1 MNSRICHTC
10 FIDNKIIKWYNF
22 IIKEVYVMKHI
33 SAKITACVLSVA
45 MTAGILSACTASS
58 ESGAKEMLLTA
69 VDSMAQNTSN
79 TLSVLSD
86 ASSDKQNGSK
96 ATVTV
101 EPGEYLDDLAGVDIK
116 EIFMSADVKIKG
128 GIFGNDM
135 NISYDGKPI
144 ADIGV
149 ILDQTGEE
157 GYVKVSQLTDKY
169 IKVPMDDETL
179 GDLFGASDLGLDMDD
194 SSSDTYDNETDDVKS
209 EDIVNALKEFDVKG
223 IVSDF
228 DKIIDEMNKN
238 LPESDNEGERTIKEN
253 GVEAVF
259 KTKTMKLSDK
269 DDEKTSNAVK
279 EALKNSENIKACVS
293 KISDYDKFIE
303 DLFETDSD
311 DEDESKDSEKITFY
325 YYGDKL
331 VGFGP
336 DNKNYLLSADT
347 ADGYI
352 SVIKINE
359 DSDSVNLALT
369 AVPDGE
375 KLDME
380 FNINADVSDLSGIG
394 TPLNLI
400 DSSSASFKLK
410 IDDYEIVNKD
420 IGSFNAKVEGELP
433 ILLSGDEKKT
443 DFKIKA
449 EYKGDDNKQE
459 DNGEITVK
467 IDGKE
472 KSVLKYFGVAEQTD
486 ASDIKIPA
494 ESECVAADSIDSVIT
509 EDVYMDWLSQISDA
523 LGEDLISA
531 ITEKIGDSF
540 GINDDYDYTDDSPL
554 YDLEMNYGI
563 DYYDYYNDDFTE
575 FDMDKFLSDAKK
587 VYPADKFDD
596 LKEEIEEE
604 YENGLTEYP
613 NIDTLYYEYDI
624 DINDYLDDDYENF
637 DKDKFMSDAKKVYPK
652 GKLDELEEEA
662 DEYFESMK
670 EMMSSLLNDTDSSV
684 A

>member
-1 MNSRICHTC
+1 
-10 FIDNKIIKWYNF
+10 
-22 IIKEVYVMKHI
+22 MKHI

-45 MTAGILSACTASS
+45 MTAGMLSACTASS

-69 VDSMAQNTSN
+69 VDSMAKNTSN
-79 TLSVLSD
+79 TLSAFSD

-96 ATVTV
+96 ATFTV

-116 EIFMSADVKIKG
+116 EISMSADVKIKG
-128 GIFGNDM
+128 GILGNDM

-169 IKVPMDDETL
+169 IKVPMDEASL
-179 GDLFGASDLGLDMDD
+179 GDLFGASDLGVDLND
-194 SSSDTYDNETDDVKS
+194 SFLDTYDNETDDVKS

-228 DKIIDEMNKN
+228 DKIIDEINKS

-269 DDEKTSNAVK
+269 DDEKISNAVK

-293 KISDYDKFIE
+293 KVSDYDEFVN
-303 DLFETDSD
+303 DLFESSSD
-311 DEDESKDSEKITFY
+311 DEDESKDGEKITFY

-359 DSDSVNLALT
+359 DNDSVNLALT

-380 FNINADVSDLSGIG
+380 LNLNADISDLGG
-394 TPLNLI
+394 LDTPLNLTG
-400 DSSSASFKLK
+400 SSSGNVKLK

-420 IGSFNAKVEGELP
+420 IGSYNAKVEGEFPVSLN
-433 ILLSGDEKKT
+433 SDEKT
-443 DFKIKA
+443 INCKIKA
-449 EYKGDDNKQE
+449 ECKGDDNKQE
-459 DNGEITVK
+459 ENGEVTVK
-467 IDGKE
+467 VDGAN
-472 KSVLKYFGVAEQTD
+472 KSVLKYSGVAEQTD

-509 EDVYMDWLSQISDA
+509 EDAYMDWLSQISDA
-523 LGEDLISA
+523 LGEDLVSA
-531 ITEKIGDSF
+531 ITEKIGDLF
-540 GINDDYDYTDDSPL
+540 GTNDDYDYTDDSLL

-563 DYYDYYNDDFTE
+563 DYYDYYNDDYTE

-604 YENGLTEYP
+604 YENGLTEYR
-613 NIDTLYYEYDI
+613 NIGTLIYDYDI
-624 DINDYLDDDYENF
+624 DINDYIDDSYENF
-637 DKDKFMSDAKKVYPK
+637 DKDKFMSDVKKVYPK
-652 GKLDELEEEA
+652 DKLDELEEEA

-670 EMMSSLLNDTDSSV
+670 EMMSLLNEELSS
-684 A
+684 AS

>member
-1 MNSRICHTC
+1 
-10 FIDNKIIKWYNF
+10 
-22 IIKEVYVMKHI
+22 MKHI

-45 MTAGILSACTASS
+45 MTAGMLSACTASS

-69 VDSMAQNTSN
+69 VDSMAKNTSN
-79 TLSVLSD
+79 TWSAFSD

-96 ATVTV
+96 ATFTID
-101 EPGEYLDDLAGVDIK
+101 PGEYLDDLAGVDIK
-116 EIFMSADVKIKG
+116 EISMSSDIKIKS
-128 GIFGNDM
+128 GIFGNDV

-157 GYVKVSQLTDKY
+157 SYVKVSQLTDKY
-169 IKVPMDDETL
+169 IKVPMDEASL
-179 GDLFGASDLGLDMDD
+179 GELFDTSDLGVDMDD
-194 SSSDTYDNETDDVKS
+194 LSSDTYDNETDDVKS

-228 DKIIDEMNKN
+228 DKIIDEINKS

-269 DDEKTSNAVK
+269 DDEKTSNVIK

-293 KISDYDKFIE
+293 KVGDYDKFIE
-303 DLFETDSD
+303 DLFESDSD
-311 DEDESKDSEKITFY
+311 DEDESKDGEKITFY

-380 FNINADVSDLSGIG
+380 FNINADVSDLSGID

-400 DSSSASFKLK
+400 GSSSGSLKLK
-410 IDDYEIVNKD
+410 IDDFEIVNKD
-420 IGSFNAKVEGELP
+420 ICSYNAKVEGELP

-443 DFKIKA
+443 NLKIKA

-459 DNGEITVK
+459 ENGEVTVK
-467 IDGKE
+467 VDGAD
-472 KSVLKYFGVAEQTD
+472 KSVLKYSGVSEQTD

-494 ESECVAADSIDSVIT
+494 KSECVAADSIDSVIT
-509 EDVYMDWLSQISDA
+509 EDAYMDWLSQISDA
-523 LGEDLISA
+523 LGEDLVSV
-531 ITEKIGDSF
+531 ITEKMGDLF
-540 GINDDYDYTDDSPL
+540 AVNDDYDYTDDSLL

-613 NIDTLYYEYDI
+613 NIDTLFSDYNI
-624 DINDYLDDDYENF
+624 DINDYLDDNYEKF
-637 DKDKFMSDAKKVYPK
+637 DKDKFMSDVKKVYPK
-652 GKLDELEEEA
+652 DKLDELEEEA
-662 DEYFESMK
+662 DEYVEAMK
-670 EMMSSLLNDTDSSV
+670 EMMSLFSENESS
-684 A
+684 AS

>member
-1 MNSRICHTC
+1 
-10 FIDNKIIKWYNF
+10 
-22 IIKEVYVMKHI
+22 MKHI

-45 MTAGILSACTASS
+45 MTAGMLSACTASS

-69 VDSMAQNTSN
+69 VDSMVKNTSN
-79 TLSVLSD
+79 TLSAFSD

-96 ATVTV
+96 ATFTV
-101 EPGEYLDDLAGVDIK
+101 DPGEYLDDLVGVDIK
-116 EIFMSADVKIKG
+116 EISMSADVKIKG
-128 GIFGNDM
+128 GILGNDM

-144 ADIGV
+144 ADIGT
-149 ILDQTGEE
+149 IFDKTGEE
-157 GYVKVSQLTDKY
+157 SYVKVSQLTDKY
-169 IKVPMDDETL
+169 IKVPMDEASL
-179 GDLFGASDLGLDMDD
+179 GDLFGASELGLDMDD
-194 SSSDTYDNETDDVKS
+194 SSSDTYDNETDDVES

-228 DKIIDEMNKN
+228 DKIIDEINKS

-269 DDEKTSNAVK
+269 DDEKTSNVVK

-293 KISDYDKFIE
+293 KVSDYDKFIE
-303 DLFETDSD
+303 DLFESVSD
-311 DEDESKDSEKITFY
+311 DEDESKDGEKITFY

-380 FNINADVSDLSGIG
+380 FNINADISDLSGLD

-400 DSSSASFKLK
+400 DSSSGSLKLK

-420 IGSFNAKVEGELP
+420 ICSFNAKVEGELP

-443 DFKIKA
+443 NLKIKA

-459 DNGEITVK
+459 ENGEVTVK
-467 IDGKE
+467 VDGAD
-472 KSVLKYFGVAEQTD
+472 KSVLKYSGVVEQTD

-494 ESECVAADSIDSVIT
+494 ESECVVADSIDSVTT
-509 EDVYMDWLSQISDA
+509 EDAYMDWLSQISDA
-523 LGEDLISA
+523 LGEDLVSA
-531 ITEKIGDSF
+531 ITEKMGDLF
-540 GINDDYDYTDDSPL
+540 AVNDDPDYTDDSLL
-554 YDLEMNYGI
+554 YDLDVNYGI

-613 NIDTLYYEYDI
+613 NIDTLFSDYNI
-624 DINDYLDDDYENF
+624 DINDYIDDSYENF
-637 DKDKFMSDAKKVYPK
+637 DKDKFMSDVKKVYPK
-652 GKLDELEEEA
+652 DKLDELEEEA
-662 DEYFESMK
+662 DEYFESIK
-670 EMMSSLLNDTDSSV
+670 EMMSLFSENESS
-684 A
+684 AS